1 MSSNDVIINRS
12 ASQMEEHL
20 TNALVY
26 VVSQYWPVKSEAG
39 LCERSNRISALI
51 NVLSW
56 EIAGAHAPEDRDVEI
71 RGLLSEVQWR
81 VARSTGDRRR
91 APTPVAH

>member
-1 MSSNDVIINRS
+1 MSNTEVIIRGN

-26 VVSQYWPVKSEAG
+26 VVSQYQPAICDAG
-39 LCERSNRISALI
+39 PREQSSRISALI
-51 NVLSW
+51 NVLAW
-56 EIAGAHAPEDRDVEI
+56 EIANVKRGDDRDLQV
-71 RGLLSEVQWR
+71 RGLLNEVQWR
-81 VARSTGDRRR
+81 VRKSTGEHRP